1 MLYHK
6 KLLRCPIG
14 QIVVFSVRTRET
26 ETKLTPIGPLR
37 SCRAAL
43 HNAILIK
50 LPVGKRSVE
59 TRPAGLEPATF
70 GFEVR
75 DSILLSYG
83 RNWLS
88 CKHSQ
93 KIFSERYFTKYHPP
107 KEKKRSDKFPLTLH
121 LKGRYCKKI
130 KGKYNNTLQ
139 NAHRDFWIISHI

>member
-1 MLYHK
+1 
-6 KLLRCPIG
+6 
-14 QIVVFSVRTRET
+14 
-26 ETKLTPIGPLR
+26 
-37 SCRAAL
+37 
-43 HNAILIK
+43 
-50 LPVGKRSVE
+50 
-59 TRPAGLEPATF
+59 
-70 GFEVR
+70 
-75 DSILLSYG
+75 LSYG

-93 KIFSERYFTKYHPP
+93 KIFSERYFPKYHPP